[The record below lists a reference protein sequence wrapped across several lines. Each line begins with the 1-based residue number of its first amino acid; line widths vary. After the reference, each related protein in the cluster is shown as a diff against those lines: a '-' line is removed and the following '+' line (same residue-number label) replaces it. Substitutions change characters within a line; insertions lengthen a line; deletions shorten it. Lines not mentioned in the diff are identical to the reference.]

1 MYSRLVDDVNVY
13 AMRAL
18 QGLLNRDPQARLGS
32 NGGAEIMR
40 HPFFSVID
48 WDALYRREIAPPFD
62 PCKNQDVTDARNF
75 EEDFTSMPL
84 QSVDESAA
92 HRTESIGDGTFQNF
106 TYEEESPLA
115 AAMKAESKESG
126 GSISSSGSS
135 GSSSSSSA
143 GASNAGSKGEKEGGS
158 LWSNLG
164 FFGSKK

>member
-1 MYSRLVDDVNVY
+1 
-13 AMRAL
+13 
-18 QGLLNRDPQARLGS
+18 
-32 NGGAEIMR
+32 MR

-92 HRTESIGDGTFQNF
+92 QRTESIGDGTFQNF

-126 GSISSSGSS
+126 GASGGGSS
-135 GSSSSSSA
+135 GGSNSA
-143 GASNAGSKGEKEGGS
+143 GGSTSSAGSKGEKEGGS